1 MSAGKKQSA
10 RRIPIAPL
18 LLIAFI
24 GVPLLE
30 IAIFIQVGGIIGLG
44 WTLAL
49 VVLTALIGTW
59 MLRQQGFQVLRR
71 AQRQIDSGVAPVTEV
86 FEGACLLVAGAL
98 LLTPGFFTDAVGA
111 LLLLPPVR
119 AVLFREVRD
128 RVEARVA
135 DRPGPSPGRGDRP
148 VVIDAEFEEVDVTE
162 PDAKPPD
169 ARPQDTRRDDAEP
182 RNGTPMPPP
191 RGGWGSSE

>member
-18 LLIAFI
+18 LLVAFI

-30 IAIFIQVGGIIGLG
+30 IAIFIQVGGVIGLG

-49 VVLTALIGTW
+49 VVLTAIIGTW

-71 AQRQIDSGVAPVTEV
+71 AQRQIDAGQAPVVEV
-86 FEGACLLVAGAL
+86 FEGVCLLVAGVL
-98 LLTPGFFTDAVGA
+98 LLTPGFFTDGLGA

-119 AVLFREVRD
+119 ALLFREVRS

-135 DRPGPSPGRGDRP
+135 TQQDAKRSRPDGRP
-148 VVIDAEFEEVDVTE
+148 VIIDAEFEEID
-162 PDAKPPD
+162 PDRPPD
-169 ARPQDTRRDDAEP
+169 GR
-182 RNGTPMPPP
+182 PMPPP
-191 RGGWGSSE
+191 RGGWGSSG